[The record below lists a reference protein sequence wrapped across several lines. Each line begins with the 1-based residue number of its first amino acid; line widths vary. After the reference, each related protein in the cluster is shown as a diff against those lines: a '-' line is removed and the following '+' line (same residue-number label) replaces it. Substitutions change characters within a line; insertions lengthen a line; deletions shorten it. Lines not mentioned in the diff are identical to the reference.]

1 MKAVKVKS
9 TLSAGVVCC
18 RGCEYQATDSE
29 AYDAIIKRLLMHL
42 DPSTFL
48 IYMIYFLSQC
58 HYLLILKCSASVKT
72 HK

>member
-29 AYDAIIKRLLMHL
+29 AYDA
-42 DPSTFL
+42 STVVL
-48 IYMIYFLSQC
+48 
-58 HYLLILKCSASVKT
+58 
-72 HK
+72 